1 MKGKFTQ
8 AKLLKR
14 RIRQVQGRAKVV
26 GLLYL
31 MGTMA
36 LMACALCVFGATG
49 TCLVADGA
57 VGLVFP
63 IFTFYKPIVEV
74 FSGAVAWSAAS
85 ITNCVVVAL
94 YVCMVCVIFYYL
106 IQSLSKLSWLFKRR
120 ASYTNGFNRNMYAMD
135 AMAKGFSK
143 SFVAS
148 LACGWLILFGRDK
161 H

>member
-1 MKGKFTQ
+1 MKRKFSQ

-14 RIRQVQGRAKVV
+14 RIRQVQGRAKIV

-31 MGTMA
+31 MGTIA

-49 TCLVADGA
+49 TCLVAEGA
-57 VGLVFP
+57 VGVVFP

-74 FSGAVAWSAAS
+74 FSGAVAWTAAS

-106 IQSLSKLSWLFKRR
+106 IQIFAAVLQQVKHKFKALCTRIIGVGDVVV
-120 ASYTNGFNRNMYAMD
+120 T
-135 AMAKGFSK
+135 K
-143 SFVAS
+143 
-148 LACGWLILFGRDK
+148 
-161 H
+161 